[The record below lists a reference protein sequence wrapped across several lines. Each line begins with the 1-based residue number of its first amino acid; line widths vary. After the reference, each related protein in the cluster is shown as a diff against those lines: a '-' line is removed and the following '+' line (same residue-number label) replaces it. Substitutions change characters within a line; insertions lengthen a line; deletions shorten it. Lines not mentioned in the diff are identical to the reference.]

1 MAPGYK
7 PAIMAVLE
15 NFVDLLAGACMHY
28 VLPWP
33 ARCLALNVCL
43 PLRDRQCSE
52 CCSEELGRR
61 CTCRSV
67 AISVYFI
74 FRPRLAKNR
83 FPYSLPVLCYSGT
96 RYRVPGT
103 VPVPVHT
110 NRYSVLSIQVQVG
123 LYVLVRRLRRTE
135 YCTAYWY
142 SISLKVTLLRVPL
155 LLPL

>member
-61 CTCRSV
+61 CTRV
-67 AISVYFI
+67 APSQFQFILFLGQEAREKQIS
-74 FRPRLAKNR
+74 L
-83 FPYSLPVLCYSGT
+83 FPTGAMLGYRTGT
-96 RYRVPGT
+96 RTRVSKING
-103 VPVPVHT
+103 
-110 NRYSVLSIQVQVG
+110 Y
-123 LYVLVRRLRRTE
+123 
-135 YCTAYWY
+135 
-142 SISLKVTLLRVPL
+142 K
-155 LLPL
+155 